1 MRPSRVVEAITTPIE
16 EWWLRPLEPVDVAV
30 LDSGVDATHPD
41 LAGRIVASYT
51 VENLEGRP
59 QWREV
64 PGPADNDVFGHG
76 TAVAGIIAKI
86 APNARI
92 IDIRVLGPF
101 GEGSADCSVHALRE
115 TVRRNC
121 QVVNMS
127 LAMLE
132 RFAGDIRP
140 LCEAA
145 WHQGQVLVSAKRNMP
160 RPDLGVPAEFATSI
174 SVDTDE
180 FDNPRAFRFQ
190 AGEIVEFVACGEAVT
205 VAQKGGGYTT
215 RTGTSL
221 ATPVMSGLCA
231 VLLGGFPGLLP
242 FEVRTVLKHHA
253 RQNGAA

>member
-1 MRPSRVVEAITTPIE
+1 LRPSRVVEAITTPFE
-16 EWWLRPLEPVDVAV
+16 EWWLRSLEPVDVAV
-30 LDSGVDATHPD
+30 LDSGIDATHPD
-41 LAGRIVASYT
+41 LTGRVVASYA
-51 VENLEGRP
+51 VEHLEGQP

-92 IDIRVLGPF
+92 IDIRVLRLT

-121 QVVNMS
+121 KVVNLS
-127 LAMLE
+127 LALLE
-132 RFAGDIRP
+132 GFAGAVRP

-174 SVDTDE
+174 SVDSDQ
-180 FDNPRAFRFQ
+180 FDDPRAFRFQ
-190 AGEIVEFVACGEAVT
+190 PGAVIEFVACGEAVT

-231 VLLGGFPGLLP
+231 VLLGAFPGLLP
-242 FEVRTVLKHHA
+242 FEVRSILKHHA
-253 RQNGAA
+253 RVEGAR